1 MTYKVASKGETK
13 GERRIKIILEAA
25 EQLLIDSG
33 YHNFSMRKV
42 ATKAGVSVGNLQ
54 YYFPSKDKLL
64 EALLDHVIQN
74 YLDTFLLFRG
84 QYTPKEQFIKMIK
97 TVIKD
102 LSTKFTTVFFPEL
115 WSMANHEKHISEIM
129 DQMYGKYRALIA
141 DVIRDINPTLNECQA
156 QRLSVFITASLEGH
170 TIFIGYKKPWAKEAE
185 NIIDISIQS
194 FLWLIEHGDIPVD
207 KCEKSQSRNTASE
220 EIVLANINNTL

>member
-1 MTYKVASKGETK
+1 MTYKAISKGYTK

-74 YLDTFLLFRG
+74 YLDAFERFKG
-84 QYTPKEQFIKMIK
+84 QYTPKEQFVKIIKA
-97 TVIKD
+97 VIKD
-102 LSTKFTTVFFPEL
+102 LKTKHTTVFFPSFGVWQIMKNILVKL
-115 WSMANHEKHISEIM
+115 WIVCM
-129 DQMYGKYRALIA
+129 
-141 DVIRDINPTLNECQA
+141 V
-156 QRLSVFITASLEGH
+156 
-170 TIFIGYKKPWAKEAE
+170 
-185 NIIDISIQS
+185 
-194 FLWLIEHGDIPVD
+194 
-207 KCEKSQSRNTASE
+207 NTVHYLPMLLK
-220 EIVLANINNTL
+220 I